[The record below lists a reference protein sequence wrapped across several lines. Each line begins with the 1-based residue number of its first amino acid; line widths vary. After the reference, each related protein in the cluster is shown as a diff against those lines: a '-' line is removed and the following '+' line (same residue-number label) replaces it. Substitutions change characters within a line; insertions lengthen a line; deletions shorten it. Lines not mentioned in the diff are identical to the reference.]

1 MVNRERIRQVL
12 VATSLVLGAGLVLAA
27 QSSGRSELAAR
38 PAALERHP
46 LWVPGG
52 EVPMAAY
59 LHSESNVLPAPPR

>member
-1 MVNRERIRQVL
+1 MNRERIRQVL
-12 VATSLVLGAGLVLAA
+12 VATSLILGASLVLAA

-38 PAALERHP
+38 PTALERHP

-59 LHSESNVLPAPPR
+59 LHSEYDVLPAPPR